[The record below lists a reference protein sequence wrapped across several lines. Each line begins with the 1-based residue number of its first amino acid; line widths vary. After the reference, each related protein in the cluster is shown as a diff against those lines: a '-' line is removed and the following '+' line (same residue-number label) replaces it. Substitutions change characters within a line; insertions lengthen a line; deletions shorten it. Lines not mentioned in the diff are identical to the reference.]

1 MKIAFAGTPE
11 IAATI
16 LQSII
21 EKKDHQVVCV
31 ITSVDKPSGRGRKLK
46 PSPVKKIALENNLTL
61 MQPDSPKSEEFIN
74 EFKNYQ
80 CDVLLVVAYGHIL
93 TEELLETPQYGSVN
107 IHASLLPKYRG
118 AAPIQ
123 RAILNGDKKSGLT
136 FMKMTKGLDSG
147 PMSKR
152 FEIKIE
158 KEDTTADLTSKMASV
173 AAVSYTHL
181 RAHET

>member
-1 MKIAFAGTPE
+1 M
-11 IAATI
+11 
-16 LQSII
+16 
-21 EKKDHQVVCV
+21 
-31 ITSVDKPSGRGRKLK
+31 
-46 PSPVKKIALENNLTL
+46 
-61 MQPDSPKSEEFIN
+61 
-74 EFKNYQ
+74 
-80 CDVLLVVAYGHIL
+80 AYGHIL
-93 TEELLETPQYGSVN
+93 TEELLETPKYGSVN

-158 KEDTTADLTSKMASV
+158 KDDTTADLTSKIGFYSRKRSKPILSDWPNLIDSLEEQIETDAS
-173 AAVSYTHL
+173 YCPKL
-181 RAHET
+181 REMMQ